1 MDLTDLLKMGA
12 GMIQGNSDDA
22 TTGLDGDAVTG
33 ALENLLGG
41 GVDGGID
48 LSNIMSGLSENGLGS
63 IVGSWLGNG
72 ENEAISI
79 DSITDL
85 LGSDKVSE
93 FAESLGL
100 SQESAKSALADAL
113 PNLIDKA
120 TSGEG
125 SIIDDMLAQVGGAQG
140 AMSMLSKMFK

>member
-1 MDLTDLLKMGA
+1 MDLTELLKMGA
-12 GMIQGNSDDA
+12 DMIQGNSDDA
-22 TTGLDGDAVTG
+22 TTGLDSDALTG
-33 ALENLLGG
+33 ALGNLLGG

-48 LSNIMSGLSENGLGS
+48 LSSIMSGLSENGLGE

-72 ENEAISI
+72 ENEPISS

-93 FAESLGL
+93 FASSLGL
-100 SQESAKSALADAL
+100 SEESATGSLADML
-113 PNLIDKA
+113 PNIIDKA

-125 SIIDDMLAQVGGAQG
+125 SIIDTMLEQVGGAEG
-140 AMSMLSKMFK
+140 AMGMLSKMFK